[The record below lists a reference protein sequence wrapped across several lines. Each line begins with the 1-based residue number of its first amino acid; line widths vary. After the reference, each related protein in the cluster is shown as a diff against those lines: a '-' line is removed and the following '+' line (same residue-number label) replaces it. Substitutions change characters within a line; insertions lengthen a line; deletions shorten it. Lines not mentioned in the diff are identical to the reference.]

1 MIRLTP
7 LQIAGG
13 VLAVLGGLAAVVQ
26 LLDYVKSGKLNLI
39 LASIVGAVAVG
50 GVAAI
55 LVRRARRDAW
65 IGAGL
70 AFLVVVAA
78 YGAVALYRSD
88 VTSPRNEPITSPT
101 STIGPAFPPTLPQST
116 VSVPT
121 SQQPPS
127 PNPGGETTIY
137 IDNQMAI
144 SPDNIEVSGLRAL
157 SRNNPPQIN
166 DSVTVQFSLKN
177 VGQQP
182 VTLKSTFIAARNP
195 ANENKDFAKEAY
207 NRVLAPGDVVDIRS
221 FIFVTEK
228 GGWQFW
234 PCYGIGHTLCPNEWQ
249 IFQITVV

>member
-88 VTSPRNEPITSPT
+88 VTS
-101 STIGPAFPPTLPQST
+101 QST
-116 VSVPT
+116 ASVPT

-182 VTLKSTFIAARNP
+182 VTLKTAFIAARNP

>member
-1 MIRLTP
+1 
-7 LQIAGG
+7 
-13 VLAVLGGLAAVVQ
+13 
-26 LLDYVKSGKLNLI
+26 
-39 LASIVGAVAVG
+39 
-50 GVAAI
+50 
-55 LVRRARRDAW
+55 
-65 IGAGL
+65 
-70 AFLVVVAA
+70 
-78 YGAVALYRSD
+78 
-88 VTSPRNEPITSPT
+88 
-101 STIGPAFPPTLPQST
+101 
-116 VSVPT
+116 
-121 SQQPPS
+121 
-127 PNPGGETTIY
+127 
-137 IDNQMAI
+137 MAI

-182 VTLKSTFIAARNP
+182 VTLKTAFIAARNP

-234 PCYGIGHTLCPNEWQ
+234 PCYGIGNTLCPNEWQ

>member
-7 LQIAGG
+7 LQIAGS

-55 LVRRARRDAW
+55 LVQRARRDAW

-88 VTSPRNEPITSPT
+88 VTS
-101 STIGPAFPPTLPQST
+101 QST
-116 VSVPT
+116 ASVPT

-182 VTLKSTFIAARNP
+182 VTLKTAFIAARNP

>member
-7 LQIAGG
+7 LQIAGS

-55 LVRRARRDAW
+55 LVQRARRDAW

-88 VTSPRNEPITSPT
+88 VTS
-101 STIGPAFPPTLPQST
+101 QST
-116 VSVPT
+116 ASVPT

-137 IDNQMAI
+137 IGNQMAI

-182 VTLKSTFIAARNP
+182 VTLKTAFIAARNP

>member
-7 LQIAGG
+7 LQIAGS

-55 LVRRARRDAW
+55 LVQRARRDAW

-88 VTSPRNEPITSPT
+88 VTS
-101 STIGPAFPPTLPQST
+101 QST
-116 VSVPT
+116 ASVPT

-182 VTLKSTFIAARNP
+182 VTLKTAFIAARNP

-234 PCYGIGHTLCPNEWQ
+234 PCYEIGNTLCPNEWK

>member
-7 LQIAGG
+7 LQIAGS

-55 LVRRARRDAW
+55 LVQRARRDAW

-88 VTSPRNEPITSPT
+88 VTS
-101 STIGPAFPPTLPQST
+101 QST
-116 VSVPT
+116 ASVPT

-182 VTLKSTFIAARNP
+182 VTLKTTFIAARNP

-207 NRVLAPGDVVDIRS
+207 SRVLAPGDVVDIRS

-234 PCYGIGHTLCPNEWQ
+234 PCYEIGNTLCPNEWK